1 MKFDFTLGGGCLDVK
16 TNDSK
21 KLLLSDTIVPDLF
34 ISEYMSGLS
43 GTAIQAYL
51 YLLMT
56 TGHGKSIGERE
67 IAARF
72 SISTDDAKGAIA
84 ELSLSGLIERG
95 DKGKLF
101 LTDIKGAEV
110 DSYISRIGK
119 EQVKEADTISP
130 LDKAREELARSIEKT
145 FFHGSMAYKWYRE
158 IDILLFEYAFDPD
171 VVYMLFQSLYDSKQ
185 LTTLTQ
191 MKEKAL
197 LWHSRGIRDTKEL
210 SVFLLHEAEVMKILL
225 KIGKRLRRKMTEFDE
240 EYVRLWVEKLKYP
253 YEVIEFA
260 VRKMCEY
267 SSTPNLKHAD
277 DHLMAWFAAGVQTL
291 TEAEAFEEESAKKNK
306 MNYQREKSAKIYAPP
321 EFAKQNFEGVS
332 YTDEEIKGFEVDPKM
347 LLELYAKRNSEPG
360 SK

>member
-1 MKFDFTLGGGCLDVK
+1 MKLDFTLGGGCLYVK
-16 TNDSK
+16 TNDRK

-51 YLLMT
+51 YLMMT
-56 TGHGKSIGERE
+56 TAHGKSVGERE

-95 DKGKLF
+95 DKGKFF

-110 DSYISRIGK
+110 DSYIARMGK
-119 EQVKEADTISP
+119 ELVSEAESISP
-130 LDKAREELARSIEKT
+130 LDQAREELARSIEKT

-158 IDILLFEYAFDPD
+158 VDILLFEYGFEPD

-197 LWHSRGIRDTKEL
+197 LWHSRGIRATKEL
-210 SVFLLHEAEVMKILL
+210 SVFLSHEEEVMKILL
-225 KIGKRLRRKMTEFDE
+225 KIGKKLRRKMTEFDE
-240 EYVRLWVEKLKYP
+240 EYVRLWVEKLKYS

-260 VRKMCEY
+260 IRKMCEY
-267 SSTPNLKHAD
+267 NSSPNLKHAD

-291 TEAEAFEEESAKKNK
+291 AEAEAYEAEAAKKNK
-306 MNYQREKSAKIYAPP
+306 MNYQREKAAKIYAPP
-321 EFAKQNFEGVS
+321 EFAKQNFES
-332 YTDEEIKGFEVDPKM
+332 IPYTEEEIKGFEDDPGV
-347 LLELYAKRNSEPG
+347 LFEIYSQRNPDSG